1 MAYSHVIRGEQYNF
15 ADLKALLAKANEP
28 KSGDLLAGL
37 AAKNERERIA
47 AKMALADLPL
57 SEFLAHPIL
66 DPDSDDISKIIFN
79 THNSVAFKPI
89 ASLTVGELREY
100 LLQDLPQGAE
110 LKNLQQGLTPE
121 MVAAVTKLLANKEL
135 IAIAAKIKNIARCRN
150 TTGVAG
156 TLGVRIQPNHPTDNT
171 AGIAASCIDGLLMG
185 AGDAVIGVNPAVD
198 SIDSVSAILKSI
210 DHVITSLNIPTQGCC
225 LAHITTQLAAMKK
238 NAPIDLLFQ
247 SIGGTQ
253 KTNESFGIS
262 LALLNESKAQ
272 VLEHHTSRNVNWLGS
287 QAMYFETG
295 QGSSLSAN
303 AHHGIDQLTL
313 EARAYGLA
321 RTFDPFL
328 VNSVVGFIGPEYLFD
343 ERQIIRAGLEDH
355 FMGKLLGLPMGV
367 DVCFT
372 NHAEA
377 DHNSLDNLLL
387 LLANAGVN
395 YIMGVP
401 AGDDVMLSYQTTS
414 YHDAAMVK
422 SLLDLK
428 AAPEFQTWLEH
439 NGIMKGSSLCGKDRA
454 FTVMKNILP
463 LLENTKDA

>member
-66 DPDSDDISKIIFN
+66 DPDSDDVSKVIFG

-150 TTGVAG
+150 TTGIAG
-156 TLGVRIQPNHPTDNT
+156 TLVVRIQPNHPSDNT

-225 LAHITTQLAAMKK
+225 LAHITTQLAAMKN

-262 LALLNESKAQ
+262 LALLNEGKEQ
-272 VLEHHTSRNVNWLGS
+272 VLGHHTSRNVNWLGN

>member
-15 ADLKALLAKANEP
+15 ADLKELLAKANEP

-57 SEFLAHPIL
+57 SEFLAYPIL
-66 DPDSDDISKIIFN
+66 DPDSDDVSKVIFH
-79 THNSVAFKPI
+79 THNSVAFKTI

-100 LLQDLPQGAE
+100 LLQDLPEGAE

-150 TTGVAG
+150 TTGIAG

-185 AGDAVIGVNPAVD
+185 VGDAVIGVNPAVD

-225 LAHITTQLAAMKK
+225 LAHITTQLAAMKN
-238 NAPIDLLFQ
+238 NAPVDLLFQ

-262 LALLNESKAQ
+262 LALLNEGKAQ

-422 SLLDLK
+422 SLLGLK

-463 LLENTKDA
+463 LLENTKDT

>member
-28 KSGDLLAGL
+28 KSGDLLAGI

-66 DPDSDDISKIIFN
+66 DPDSDDVSKVIFD

-89 ASLTVGELREY
+89 ASQTVGELREY

-150 TTGVAG
+150 TTGIAG
-156 TLGVRIQPNHPTDNT
+156 TLGIRIQPNHPTDNT

-238 NAPIDLLFQ
+238 NAPVDLLFQ

-262 LALLNESKAQ
+262 LALLKEGKEQ
-272 VLEHHTSRNVNWLGS
+272 VLEHHTSRNVNWLGN

-395 YIMGVP
+395 YIMGIP

-463 LLENTKDA
+463 LLENTKDT